1 MDHSLLLSN
10 WPVGRGHVATCPV
23 RVVLVAEAFRD
34 AFVDGMHHA
43 WFCVAMDGGRAR
55 TNERK
60 SGGAFMLYTLGFA
73 GNITFWQFG
82 KPALCYADNHARTSG
97 GAF

>member
-1 MDHSLLLSN
+1 VDTLPH
-10 WPVGRGHVATCPV
+10 V
-23 RVVLVAEAFRD
+23 RVVLLAQAFRD
-34 AFVDGMHHA
+34 AFADGMHHA
-43 WFCVAMDGGRAR
+43 WFCAVIERAS

-82 KPALCYADNHARTSG
+82 KPALCSADNHARASG